1 MRLSGSTL
9 GKAVKGS
16 SYDPEALGASLMN
29 PSKVG
34 SKEPSGTGPMR
45 QLGTLMEL
53 SLVQAAKEAGKS
65 KSSIHR
71 AIKSG
76 RLSAQRYEDGT
87 YSIDP
92 SELFRVFPKDA
103 PEPSPLRQREPSG
116 TPSVSEEILKV
127 KVQMLEAQLERE
139 QETVADLR
147 RRLDK
152 AEDRILSL
160 SHRPESSMPEGS
172 QAQPRQGFLGF
183 LRSQSGDFLRR
194 WNSSK

>member
-1 MRLSGSTL
+1 
-9 GKAVKGS
+9 
-16 SYDPEALGASLMN
+16 
-29 PSKVG
+29 
-34 SKEPSGTGPMR
+34 
-45 QLGTLMEL
+45 MEL

-76 RLSAQRYEDGT
+76 KLSAQRHEDGT
-87 YSIDP
+87 YSINP

-103 PEPSPLRQREPSG
+103 QEPSSPGQLEPRG
-116 TPSVSEEILKV
+116 TPLFSEEVLKV

-160 SHRPESSMPEGS
+160 SFTPQSSVPKGS
-172 QAQPRQGFLGF
+172 REQPKWRFWRFLG
-183 LRSQSGDFLRR
+183 
-194 WNSSK
+194 KKP